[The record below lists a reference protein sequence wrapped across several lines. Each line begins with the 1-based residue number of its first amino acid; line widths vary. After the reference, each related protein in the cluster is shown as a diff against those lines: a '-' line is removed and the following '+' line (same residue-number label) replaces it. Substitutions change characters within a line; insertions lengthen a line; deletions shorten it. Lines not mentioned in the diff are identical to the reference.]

1 MGNFKT
7 STILNIKYAY
17 NKINGASNAMQFS
30 VILPDSPKF

>member
-7 STILNIKYAY
+7 STFIKYAY